1 MPLVRHFYAA
11 HPQPDPTPAFAL
23 EDPAERLQAVLGGLY
38 AWYRDGRQTIANVR
52 RATAGSCP
60 RWTPCSQR
68 GSIDSSPRFAGLSPA
83 GRRATTRSDGYVTI
97 AVALDFWT
105 WERMADMGLDDAEA
119 AELMTDIAV
128 CAVTAGTRRHV
139 NPRDRDRAEAN
150 RLAASAAANNGLEH
164 ERTRPDVGWLL
175 RLHLLMKWRRV
186 DGTTTRSTEE
196 ETWSCNCEDR
206 GFRPVLEYLLNQ
218 GRREAKAAR
227 LQGVARLSGSKW
239 RATGLGRSSTGTRRA
254 GKASP

>member
-1 MPLVRHFYAA
+1 MPLVGYFYAA

-52 RATAGSCP
+52 RRGLQFAMDAMLSEGVDRQLAALQALVAG
-60 RWTPCSQR
+60 W
-68 GSIDSSPRFAGLSPA
+68 SPSDDAKRRLS
-83 GRRATTRSDGYVTI
+83 TI

-150 RLAASAAANNGLEH
+150 RLEQAAANNG
-164 ERTRPDVGWLL
+164 
-175 RLHLLMKWRRV
+175 
-186 DGTTTRSTEE
+186 
-196 ETWSCNCEDR
+196 
-206 GFRPVLEYLLNQ
+206 
-218 GRREAKAAR
+218 
-227 LQGVARLSGSKW
+227 
-239 RATGLGRSSTGTRRA
+239 
-254 GKASP
+254 